1 MDATDGSCTDTDH
14 DCERWAAA
22 GECAANPDY
31 MNFSCSKSCGCAA
44 EQEPPQ
50 YEWEASGLTRCAPLC
65 STCNADPGPAT
76 PVIESDESRMFAV
89 SSDASSAADAAANV
103 KEEL

>member
-1 MDATDGSCTDTDH
+1 M
-14 DCERWAAA
+14 RR
-22 GECAANPDY
+22 
-31 MNFSCSKSCGCAA
+31 
-44 EQEPPQ
+44 EPRLHELQLLKELRVRRRTRTPTTRMG
-50 YEWEASGLTRCAPLC
+50 ASGLTRCAPLC

-89 SSDASSAADAAANV
+89 SSDASSAAAAAANV